1 MTLSR
6 NINSFADVKAVL
18 EAVLAAG
25 GGTYRLPTKSKAN
38 YWVMRAYQFRK
49 LLQASVKGEP
59 TPYDR
64 MVMRRRGNE
73 IEFDLNPGAEGTLL
87 SPEGEEVPI
96 RQPSLTPI
104 TSPKVSSKANK
115 LDLTNLAG
123 TAELLLKEQSADDD

>member
-25 GGTYRLPTKSKAN
+25 GGTYRLPTKGKAN

-49 LLQASVKGEP
+49 LLQQSVKGEP

-64 MVMRRRGNE
+64 MIMRRKDNE
-73 IEFDLNPGAEGTLL
+73 IEFILNPEAEGTLL
-87 SPEGEEVPI
+87 APDGEEVSI

-104 TSPKVSSKANK
+104 FDSIPRNKPKQ
-115 LDLTNLAG
+115 LDLSGLAG
-123 TAELLLKEQSADDD
+123 VAELLLKEQSADED